1 MVTRH
6 PRLRS
11 NEGLIEEV
19 LRTLVMGMPPWFPLG
34 TEVVTD
40 YQIPVL
46 PLVPVDDLPTEM
58 LAYDKIGKAT
68 QRRLVLG
75 NFYVDER
82 KLRRLI
88 RNPERFIS
96 QFEGLWGITSP
107 DFSIW
112 DEAPLQFR
120 VTATWLNRALGRLF
134 ADHGIRV
141 VPNLRWCDHR
151 DYDHC
156 FAGVASGSVV
166 AISTHGLWRVGKLRH
181 GFIRG
186 LYEMVD
192 RLAPPVVILHGTD
205 HRHIRQA
212 LGPDVEVV
220 HYLPERSRVRRA
232 A

>member
-1 MVTRH
+1 MVTPHRH
-6 PRLRS
+6 PRS
-11 NEGLIEEV
+11 NEGLFEEV

-34 TEVVTD
+34 AEVVTD

-46 PLVPVDDLPTEM
+46 PPVRFSDAPAEM
-58 LAYDKIGKAT
+58 LAYDKIAKAT
-68 QRRLVLG
+68 DRRLALA
-75 NFYVDER
+75 NFYVNES

-88 RNPERFIS
+88 RNPDRFVS

-112 DEAPLQFR
+112 EEAPPQFK
-120 VTATWLNRALGRLF
+120 VMATWLNRALGRMF

-141 VPNLRWCDHR
+141 VPSLRWCDHR
-151 DYDHC
+151 DYEHC
-156 FAGVASGSVV
+156 FAGVAPGSVV
-166 AISTHGLWRVGKLRH
+166 AVSTNGLWRVGKLRH

-212 LGPDVEVV
+212 LGSNVEIV
-220 HYLPERSRVRRA
+220 HFAPERTRIKKVA
-232 A
+232 

>member
-1 MVTRH
+1 M
-6 PRLRS
+6 
-11 NEGLIEEV
+11 
-19 LRTLVMGMPPWFPLG
+19 LVMGMPPWFPIG
-34 TEVVTD
+34 TEVATD

-46 PLVPVDDLPTEM
+46 PIVRVEDLPTEM

-68 QRRLVLG
+68 ERPLALA

-88 RNPERFIS
+88 RNPERLIS

-112 DEAPLQFR
+112 DEAPPQFR

-141 VPNLRWCDHR
+141 VPSLRWCDHR

-156 FAGVASGSVV
+156 FAGVQSGSVV
-166 AISTHGLWRVGKLRH
+166 AVSTHGLWRVGKLRH

-186 LYEMVD
+186 LSEMVE

-212 LGPDVEVV
+212 LGPTVDIV
-220 HYLPERSRVRRA
+220 HFVPERTRIKKA

>member
-1 MVTRH
+1 
-6 PRLRS
+6 
-11 NEGLIEEV
+11 
-19 LRTLVMGMPPWFPLG
+19 
-34 TEVVTD
+34 
-40 YQIPVL
+40 
-46 PLVPVDDLPTEM
+46 M
-58 LAYDKIGKAT
+58 LACDKIGKAT

-120 VTATWLNRALGRLF
+120 VTATWLNRAPGRLF

-181 GFIRG
+181 SFVRG

-192 RLAPPVVILHGTD
+192 RLAPSVVILHGTNR
-205 HRHIRQA
+205 RHIRQA

-220 HYLPERSRVRRA
+220 HYLPERSRVRKA